1 MNKIKLSEVET
12 VLKAIILKNQ
22 SSDLLSSNL
31 INALKIEHDVVHFSL
46 ELLPAQLKDSKEIK
60 QFVED
65 KLFTIN
71 WVKEV
76 KIILTAHN
84 TKKNNENIKQ
94 NNTLL
99 KPAKHIIAIASGKGG
114 VGKSFVAA
122 NLAIA
127 LAEQGKKVVVADLD
141 FARRIQ

>member
-1 MNKIKLSEVET
+1 MEKLMTLQKYVRQLRPIQENFIPAEDRIQKIKLSEVET

-46 ELLPAQLKDSKEIK
+46 ELLPDQLKDSKEVK

-76 KIILTAHN
+76 HGVVLILATRDPN
-84 TKKNNENIKQ
+84 
-94 NNTLL
+94 
-99 KPAKHIIAIASGKGG
+99 PG
-114 VGKSFVAA
+114 
-122 NLAIA
+122 
-127 LAEQGKKVVVADLD
+127 
-141 FARRIQ
+141 